1 MAQLTKENLLKGLLL
16 ISPLVIFW
24 IFNHHNV
31 PLKFSMLLGFIVAP
45 YVLMVREKSVNY
57 RYGIL
62 ALIVGMLLLVVR
74 SNTLYYF
81 SAIFVLLFVIDNWFG
96 RANSLLLLLG
106 IVISPAINTIVYIWS
121 FPIRLKL
128 SQLASQSL
136 QVLGMNIE
144 AHGNV
149 LWLNGHTFS
158 VDPACIGLKM
168 VTTALVLG
176 VLILGYFEKK
186 YQRNISF
193 FAGCGFLVT
202 ILVASVAANFI
213 RLLTLIVFHILPENP
228 LHDVIGMLSLGVYVL
243 LPFYF
248 FVKRSGKRD
257 RLKRLREARYSVKPL
272 EIAIKSRF
280 SELIG
285 RSRFSF
291 RNRLHFFYKKKNTP
305 IKAVQSTAFFKK
317 EKTNHKRGITVLFGV
332 LILLHIYNG
341 IQFLEEPLENRA
353 TIENIVIKD
362 LKRTITPTGVLKME
376 DDSTLIYIKP
386 PVRFFQGSHDPRFC
400 WQGSGYDFS
409 EVEIKEIGSKWVYT
423 AELKKGEEQFYT
435 AWWYESESTQTP
447 HEWNWR
453 WKNMRNQ
460 EHFYMINVSCMDEN
474 ALERWVKDGA
484 RLTAHGTR

>member
-1 MAQLTKENLLKGLLL
+1 
-16 ISPLVIFW
+16 
-24 IFNHHNV
+24 
-31 PLKFSMLLGFIVAP
+31 
-45 YVLMVREKSVNY
+45 
-57 RYGIL
+57 
-62 ALIVGMLLLVVR
+62 
-74 SNTLYYF
+74 
-81 SAIFVLLFVIDNWFG
+81 
-96 RANSLLLLLG
+96 
-106 IVISPAINTIVYIWS
+106 
-121 FPIRLKL
+121 
-128 SQLASQSL
+128 
-136 QVLGMNIE
+136 
-144 AHGNV
+144 
-149 LWLNGHTFS
+149 
-158 VDPACIGLKM
+158 
-168 VTTALVLG
+168 
-176 VLILGYFEKK
+176 
-186 YQRNISF
+186 
-193 FAGCGFLVT
+193 
-202 ILVASVAANFI
+202 
-213 RLLTLIVFHILPENP
+213 LPENP

-305 IKAVQSTAFFKK
+305 IKAVQSTPFFKK
-317 EKTNHKRGITVLFGV
+317 EKTNHKRIITVLFGI

-400 WQGSGYDFS
+400 WQGSGYDFL

-447 HEWNWR
+447 HEWDWR

-460 EHFYMINVSCMDEN
+460 ENFYMINVSCIDKN
-474 ALERWVKDGA
+474 VLESWVKDG
-484 RLTAHGTR
+484 RR